1 MGEAMT
7 FDGYQR
13 ASART
18 INTALNYHDQLANAG
33 LGISDEAGEVAGL
46 VKKMLFQGHPANPI
60 KIASEMGDVLWY
72 LALLATTM
80 GFSLGDVAAAN
91 VKKLEQRY
99 PCGFSREDSVN
110 REE

>member
-1 MGEAMT
+1 MT
-7 FDGYQR
+7 FDAYQR

-18 INTALNYHDQLANAG
+18 INTDLGYQDQLANAG

-46 VKKMLFQGHPANPI
+46 VKKMLYQGHQANAT
-60 KIASEMGDVLWY
+60 KLADEMGDVLWY

-91 VKKLEQRY
+91 VKKLEARY
-99 PCGFSREDSVN
+99 PKGFRAADSIG
-110 REE
+110 RTA

>member
-1 MGEAMT
+1 MT
-7 FDGYQR
+7 FDQYQR

-18 INTALNYHDQLANAG
+18 INTDLGYQEQLANAG

-46 VKKMLFQGHPANPI
+46 VKKMLYQGHPANPI
-60 KIASEMGDVLWY
+60 KIANEMGDVLWY

-80 GFSLGDVAAAN
+80 GFSLGDVAEAN

-99 PCGFSREDSVN
+99 PKGFSAADSIN
-110 REE
+110 RGDS

>member
-1 MGEAMT
+1 MT
-7 FDGYQR
+7 FDGYQK

-18 INTALNYHDQLANAG
+18 INTDLDYQDQLANAG

-46 VKKMLFQGHPANPI
+46 VKKMLFQGHPANPVL
-60 KIASEMGDVLWY
+60 IADEMGDVLWY

-99 PCGFSREDSVN
+99 PRGFRAADSVN
-110 REE
+110 RGPGES

>member
-1 MGEAMT
+1 MT
-7 FDGYQR
+7 FDSYQR

-18 INTALNYHDQLANAG
+18 INTDLGYQDQLANAG
-33 LGISDEAGEVAGL
+33 LGISDEAGEVAGIL
-46 VKKMLFQGHPANPI
+46 KKALFQEHGINA
-60 KIASEMGDVLWY
+60 AELVAEMGDVLWY

-99 PCGFSREDSVN
+99 PKGFRAADSIG
-110 REE
+110 RTA

>member
-1 MGEAMT
+1 MT
-7 FDGYQR
+7 FDQYQR

-18 INTALNYHDQLANAG
+18 INTDLGYQDQLANAG

-46 VKKMLFQGHPANPI
+46 VKKMLYQGHPANPI
-60 KIASEMGDVLWY
+60 KIANEMGDVLWY

-80 GFSLGDVAAAN
+80 DFSLGDVAEAN

-99 PCGFSREDSVN
+99 PKGFSAADSIN
-110 REE
+110 RGDS

>member
-1 MGEAMT
+1 MT
-7 FDGYQR
+7 FDAYQR

-18 INTALNYHDQLANAG
+18 INTALNYYDQLANAG

-46 VKKMLFQGHPANPI
+46 VKKMLFQEHPANPI
-60 KIASEMGDVLWY
+60 KIADEMGDVLWY

-99 PCGFSREDSVN
+99 PRGFRPADSIN
-110 REE
+110 RGDS